1 MCHAGLVND
10 VSWGALAL
18 ALAVLG
24 GLYTWRA
31 WHRRGLGAAVRGA
44 GYTLVP
50 VAAWLTG
57 ALQLFGDYV
66 DDTSRWL
73 TRLAFNPVVWFGVAL
88 AVLAVLL
95 IGVGGVL
102 ARRSEPPAG
111 SSAPKKQKRGRPAV
125 GAARKP
131 QGGPLIDDDM
141 AEIEAMLK
149 KRGIS

>member
-57 ALQLFGDYV
+57 ALELFGNYV

-102 ARRSEPPAG
+102 TRRSAPAEA
-111 SSAPKKQKRGRPAV
+111 SAKKQKRGRPAV
-125 GAARKP
+125 GAARTP
-131 QGGPLIDDDM
+131 QDGPIIDDELAD
-141 AEIEAMLK
+141 IEALLK

>member
-10 VSWGALAL
+10 VSWGALAF

-44 GYTLVP
+44 GFTLVP

-57 ALQLFGDYV
+57 SLTLFGNYV

-73 TRLAFNPVVWFGVAL
+73 ARLVFNPVVWFGVAL

-95 IGVGGVL
+95 IGVGGFL
-102 ARRSEPPAG
+102 ARRTEPT
-111 SSAPKKQKRGRPAV
+111 SARKRKKDRPAV
-125 GAARKP
+125 GAATPPK
-131 QGGPLIDDDM
+131 GGPVVDDEI
-141 AEIEAMLK
+141 AEIEALLK

>member
-10 VSWGALAL
+10 ASWGALAL

-24 GLYTWRA
+24 CLYTWRA

-57 ALQLFGDYV
+57 ALELFGEYV

-73 TRLAFNPVVWFGVAL
+73 VRLALNPVVWFGVAL

-102 ARRSEPPAG
+102 TRRSEPTRSG
-111 SSAPKKQKRGRPAV
+111 TTKKPKRGRSSI
-125 GAARKP
+125 GAAP
-131 QGGPLIDDDM
+131 QPGAGPVIDDEM
-141 AEIEAMLK
+141 AEIEALLK

>member
-1 MCHAGLVND
+1 MND
-10 VSWGALAL
+10 VSWGALAF

-44 GYTLVP
+44 GFTLLP

-57 ALQLFGDYV
+57 SLELFGNYV
-66 DDTSRWL
+66 DDTGRWL

-88 AVLAVLL
+88 AVLSVLL

-102 ARRSEPPAG
+102 AGRAEPTTTRKRTSERKGRSAL
-111 SSAPKKQKRGRPAV
+111 
-125 GAARKP
+125 GAAP
-131 QGGPLIDDDM
+131 QPKGGPVVDDEM
-141 AEIEAMLK
+141 AEIEALLK

>member
-1 MCHAGLVND
+1 MND

-57 ALQLFGDYV
+57 SLELFGDYV

-102 ARRSEPPAG
+102 SRRSEPAETRK
-111 SSAPKKQKRGRPAV
+111 SKRQKGRPAV
-125 GAARKP
+125 GAAPPPKS
-131 QGGPLIDDDM
+131 GPVVDDEM